1 MVERLAIPSRAF
13 MRLTIDH
20 KPLLS
25 RKKVKEYLDKLESTK
40 LDNLEREIS

>member
-1 MVERLAIPSRAF
+1 

-25 RKKVKEYLDKLESTK
+25 RKKVKEYLDKLELTK
-40 LDNLEREIS
+40 LGNLEREIS